1 MDNKYM
7 LLKGT
12 LLLTGAGFITKIIG
26 FIYRIFLSQTIGAEG
41 MGIYQLI
48 FPIHTLCFALSVGG
62 IQTAISRFTAARAS
76 LKDEQGARDIFVLSG
91 ALSTS
96 IALIVSL
103 VLYYNASW
111 FAVHILL
118 EERCTSLLKLM
129 AFSIPMGT
137 LHSCVNGYYYAK
149 KKMSIPAVSQLLEQ
163 CARVTVSYG
172 LFLILTEQRLLITP
186 MLAVAGLVGGEL
198 VSMLFSLIVIR
209 LETSRL
215 GYRIHTLTNPGNYL
229 KQLLLLAYPL
239 MANRIFMSLLHSLET
254 ILIPA
259 RLQAGGMNVSESL
272 SIYGVLTGMTM
283 PLIFFPSTI
292 TNSVSV
298 MLMPDVARKQ
308 ASGNRSS
315 IAATISQTIRF
326 CMILGIFSLGIFFF
340 YGNSMG
346 ILLFRSQEAGNFL
359 RTLAFLCPFLYLDS
373 TLSSILTGLGKTKA
387 VFVQNI
393 SGLGIRIAFVW
404 FAVPSQ
410 GIKGYLSGLLA
421 SEILTTFLRLTSLYR
436 EVHFSFYAVPA
447 LLFPAGAMLTAAGC
461 TFPVHHLLD
470 ALGLPPLAVL
480 FLDVGTAAFLY
491 LFLLR
496 PLLPSN
502 S

>member
-1 MDNKYM
+1 MFCQGDLGNILWKRQKDVCMDNKYM

-163 CARVTVSYG
+163 CTRVTVSYG

-186 MLAVAGLVGGEL
+186 MLAVAGLVGSEL
-198 VSMLFSLIVIR
+198 VSMLFSLIVILWDYQRYGYR
-209 LETSRL
+209 LRNLHSPGKDMKEILTFSFPLTCSRL
-215 GYRIHTLTNPGNYL
+215 LVNV
-229 KQLLLLAYPL
+229 
-239 MANRIFMSLLHSLET
+239 LHSIESV
-254 ILIPA
+254 LIPGHL
-259 RLQAGGMNVSESL
+259 RLYGLDNGSAL
-272 SIYGVLTGMTM
+272 SVYGVLTGMAL
-283 PLIFFPSTI
+283 PLILFPSAI
-292 TNSVSV
+292 TNALSTVLLPSV
-298 MLMPDVARKQ
+298 AEQQ
-308 ASGNRSS
+308 AVGNRQAIRRVIFLSAKYCLFLGFLS
-315 IAATISQTIRF
+315 TAFFFFAGDFLGLVLFKNEFAATFIK
-326 CMILGIFSLGIFFF
+326 
-340 YGNSMG
+340 
-346 ILLFRSQEAGNFL
+346 
-359 RTLAFLCPFLYLDS
+359 TLAFICPCLYLS
-373 TLSSILTGLGKTKA
+373 GTLSGILNGLGAANQSFILNTL
-387 VFVQNI
+387 
-393 SGLGIRIAFVW
+393 GLGIRIAFV
-404 FAVPSQ
+404 FFIIPDY
-410 GIKGYLSGLLA
+410 GIQGYLWGLIV
-421 SEILTTFLRLTSLYR
+421 SELLVTGFSLYFLREY
-436 EVHFSFYAVPA
+436 FS
-447 LLFPAGAMLTAAGC
+447 
-461 TFPVHHLLD
+461 
-470 ALGLPPLAVL
+470 
-480 FLDVGTAAFLY
+480 
-491 LFLLR
+491 
-496 PLLPSN
+496 
-502 S
+502 